1 MNESRFVVNA
11 SPLIFLAAID
21 ALQLLPRL
29 VDQVLLPEAVLGEVL
44 AKTEPRLSLQ
54 ILSSTAWV
62 RIEPDVAVP
71 EEVASWDLGA
81 GETQVLAFG
90 RSRGGV
96 ELVLDDRQAR
106 RCAESLGLP
115 TTGTLGLILRA
126 KWRGF
131 IPAARPLVER
141 LIEHRLYVAHDL
153 VEAALAEV
161 GE

>member
-1 MNESRFVVNA
+1 MSSSDARCLRFRSLSKSCARSCGVNESRIVISA

-21 ALQLLPRL
+21 ALELLPRL

-44 AKTEPRLSLQ
+44 AKAEPRLSLQ

-96 ELVLDDRQAR
+96 ELVLDDRQIRMA
-106 RCAESLGLP
+106 
-115 TTGTLGLILRA
+115 T
-126 KWRGF
+126 
-131 IPAARPLVER
+131 
-141 LIEHRLYVAHDL
+141 
-153 VEAALAEV
+153 AL
-161 GE
+161 

>member
-1 MNESRFVVNA
+1 VNESRFVVNA

-21 ALQLLPRL
+21 ALQLLPQL
-29 VDQVLLPEAVLGEVL
+29 VDHVLLPEAVLGEVL
-44 AKTEPRLSLQ
+44 AKAEPRLSLP

-71 EEVASWDLGA
+71 DEVASWDLGA

-90 RSRGGV
+90 QSRGGV

-126 KWRGF
+126 KRRGF
-131 IPAARPLVER
+131 IPAARPLVEG
-141 LIEHRLYVAHDL
+141 LLKHRLYLAHEL

>member
-1 MNESRFVVNA
+1 VNESRFVINA
-11 SPLIFLAAID
+11 SPLIFLTAID
-21 ALQLLPRL
+21 AVQLLPRL

-44 AKTEPRLSLQ
+44 AKAEPRLSLQ

-62 RIEPDVAVP
+62 AIEPDIAVP
-71 EEVASWDLGA
+71 DEVASWDLGA

-90 RSRGGV
+90 RSGSGV

-141 LIEHRLYVAHDL
+141 LIEHRLYLAHDL

>member
-1 MNESRFVVNA
+1 VNESRLVVNA
-11 SPLIFLAAID
+11 SPLILLAAID
-21 ALQLLPRL
+21 ALPLLSQL

-54 ILSSTAWV
+54 NLSSTTWV
-62 RIEPDVAVP
+62 RVEADVSVPDD
-71 EEVASWDLGA
+71 VASWDLGA
-81 GETQVLAFG
+81 GETQVLALG
-90 RSRGGV
+90 RLRGDV

-106 RCAESLGLP
+106 RCAELLGLP

-141 LIEHRLYVAHDL
+141 LIEHRLYLAHDL
-153 VEAALAEV
+153 AEAALAEV

>member
-1 MNESRFVVNA
+1 VNESRFVVNA

-29 VDQVLLPEAVLGEVL
+29 AHQVLLPEAVLREVL
-44 AKTEPRLSLQ
+44 AKAEPRLSLQ

-62 RIEPDVAVP
+62 RIEPDVVVP
-71 EEVASWDLGA
+71 DEVASWDLGA

-90 RSRGGV
+90 RSRGGI

-106 RCAESLGLP
+106 RCAESLGLT

-126 KWRGF
+126 KWRGI
-131 IPAARPLVER
+131 IPAARPLVEG
-141 LIEHRLYVAHDL
+141 LIEHRLYLAHDL

>member
-21 ALQLLPRL
+21 ALPLLPRF
-29 VDQVLLPEAVLGEVL
+29 VAQVLLPEAVLGEVL
-44 AKTEPRLSLQ
+44 AKAEPRLSLQ
-54 ILSSTAWV
+54 ILSSTAGV
-62 RIEPDVAVP
+62 HIERDVAVP
-71 EEVASWDLGA
+71 DEVASWDLGA

-90 RSRGGV
+90 RSLGGV

-106 RCAESLGLP
+106 RCAEALGLP

-126 KWRGF
+126 KRRGF
-131 IPAARPLVER
+131 IPAARPVVER